1 MTKKVKN
8 ALPKVSGKGPERISR
23 PYLMP
28 SGKSEVGRARIR
40 RAVLA
45 AKAERLKKIS

>member
-1 MTKKVKN
+1 MKKKAKN
-8 ALPKVSGKGPERISR
+8 ALPNPGKGPERISR